1 MVQRSE
7 FHIPPSKY
15 HDLRNRLTSSQ
26 PPPFDDNII
35 HNECECLR
43 SPLGASVFCFVGLDF
58 WIGIWCFH
66 IRFTEFHIPPL
77 EFHVSRNH
85 LRNSRSPPFVDNI
98 IHNECECLGINSMRL
113 FFWLDFW
120 IESWCFLRSLLDTPW
135 FLGVFAGS
143 GVSGPFWF
151 ERN

>member
-1 MVQRSE
+1 MVLRSE

-43 SPLGASVFCFVGLDF
+43 SPLGASVFCFVWVGFLN
-58 WIGIWCFH
+58 WNLMFH
-66 IRFTEFHIPPL
+66 RSEFHIPPL

-98 IHNECECLGINSMRL
+98 IHNECECLGINSVRL
-113 FFWLDFW
+113 FFLVG
-120 IESWCFLRSLLDTPW
+120 FLNLKADVFTITVDTPW
-135 FLGVFAGS
+135 FSGVFVGS
-143 GVSGPFWF
+143 GVSEPFWF